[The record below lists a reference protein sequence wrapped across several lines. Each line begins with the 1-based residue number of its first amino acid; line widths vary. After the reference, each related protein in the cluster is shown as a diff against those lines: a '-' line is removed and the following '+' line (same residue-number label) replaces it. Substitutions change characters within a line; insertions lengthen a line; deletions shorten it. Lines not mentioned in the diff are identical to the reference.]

1 MHSHRGVAVTDPII
15 TVQDVHVTFSTPR
28 GDVAAVRGVSME
40 VAPGETVGIV
50 GESGS
55 GKSTLARAIVGLV
68 ETAGGDI
75 VVDGRPVRPV
85 RGRRPAADADTTQM
99 IFQDSY
105 TSLNPRQRPVD
116 AVAEAVHVRQGLGR
130 KASRARAEELLGSVG
145 ISAAQRRMKTRQLS
159 GGQRQRVSIARALA
173 AEPKVLVADEPTSSL
188 DQSIAASLLNLI
200 RKVQA
205 ERGIAV
211 VFITHDL
218 GVVRYLAHRVYV
230 MRAGVFVEDGLTA
243 DVFTAPR
250 DEYTR
255 TLVSS
260 IPGVRSAASRASAGG
275 HQDQVPAQ
283 E

>member
-1 MHSHRGVAVTDPII
+1 VVVTDPII
-15 TVQDVHVTFSTPR
+15 EVSGLHVTFPPAR
-28 GDVAAVRGVSME
+28 GDVHAVRGVDLT

-68 ETAGGDI
+68 APESGSV
-75 VVDGRPVRPV
+75 VVDGHQARPV
-85 RGRRPAADADTTQM
+85 RGRRSAADADTVQM

-105 TSLNPRQRPVD
+105 TSLNPRQRAID

-130 KASRARAEELLGSVG
+130 RESRAKADELLSSVG
-145 ISAAQRRMKTRQLS
+145 ISAQQRRMKARALS

-188 DQSIAASLLNLI
+188 DQSIAASLLNLL
-200 RKVQA
+200 RKLQA

-211 VFITHDL
+211 LFITHDL

-230 MRAGVFVEDGLTA
+230 MRQGVFVEDGVTV
-243 DVFTAPR
+243 DVFAQPQH
-250 DEYTR
+250 DYTR
-255 TLVSS
+255 ALVS
-260 IPGVRSAASRASAGG
+260 A
-275 HQDQVPAQ
+275 VPALRAAERLAAPEEQ
-283 E
+283 DDSDVRRGTHA